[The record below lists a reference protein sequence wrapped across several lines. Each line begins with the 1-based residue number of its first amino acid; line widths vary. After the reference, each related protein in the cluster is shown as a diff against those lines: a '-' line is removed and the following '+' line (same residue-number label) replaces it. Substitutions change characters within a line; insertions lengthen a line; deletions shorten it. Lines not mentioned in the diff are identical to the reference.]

1 MLRVGGHVGLADPI
15 GQAGAM
21 GADACQL
28 FLGNPQSWSAEGMPD
43 ADRCREL
50 GRAAREADLLIFVHA
65 PYLINVASTNNRV
78 RIPSRK
84 LLQRQ
89 IEAATLVGSA
99 GLVVHGGYVTSGDS
113 PEVGYENWRKAL
125 SMVDLTCPLLIE
137 NTAGGANA
145 MARTLEGINRL
156 WDAVGDFGV
165 GCCVDTCHTWAAGID
180 LPGGVEEIRAITGR
194 IDLVHANDSE
204 GPFGS
209 GRDRHRNLGDGTIG
223 AEIVLESCLAA
234 RATVICET
242 PVDGIAND
250 IAMIRERLASG

>member
-1 MLRVGGHVGLADPI
+1 MLRVGGHVDPDDPI
-15 GQAGAM
+15 GQARAL

-28 FLGNPQSWSAEGMPD
+28 FLGNPKSWSAEEMPD

-50 GRAAREADLLIFVHA
+50 GRAAREADLVLYVHA

-89 IEAATLVGSA
+89 IEAATLVGAA
-99 GLVVHGGYVTSGDS
+99 GLVVHGGHVTSDDP
-113 PEVGYENWRKAL
+113 PEVGYANWRKAL
-125 SMVDLTCPLLIE
+125 SLVDLTCPLLIE

-145 MARTLEGINRL
+145 MARTLEGIDRL
-156 WDAVGDFGV
+156 WAAVGDFGV

-180 LPGGVEEIRAITGR
+180 LPAGVDEIRAITGR

-209 GRDRHRNLGDGTIG
+209 GRDRHRNLGHGTIG

-234 RATVICET
+234 RAPVICET
-242 PVDGIAND
+242 PVDAIATD
-250 IAMIRERLASG
+250 IAMIRARITAK